1 MNEFQWYIIRA
12 VSGQEKKI
20 KSMIEKEL
28 NKSSLNDYITQILIP
43 TEKVVQNRKS
53 KDGKVKKVAVEKNL
67 YPGYIILQANFDNG
81 EVVHLVRNIPGVIG
95 FLNLDEEK
103 KESKSAKTRPPKSVR
118 EVEIR
123 RIMGKMEE
131 ETQVDPLSEVVYKVG
146 EKVKVVDG
154 GAFHGFIGIV
164 NETFEEKK
172 KLNIMVKIFER
183 YAPMEVNYN
192 QVEKA
197 E

>member
-1 MNEFQWYIIRA
+1 
-12 VSGQEKKI
+12 
-20 KSMIEKEL
+20 MIEKEL
-28 NKSSLNDYITQILIP
+28 NKSSLQDYITQILIP
-43 TEKVVQNRKS
+43 TEKVIQNRKT
-53 KDGKVKKVAVEKNL
+53 KDGKTKKVAVEKNL

-81 EVVHLVRNIPGVIG
+81 EVVHLVRNVPGVIG

-103 KESKSAKTRPPKSVR
+103 KESKSTKTRPPKPVR
-118 EVEIR
+118 DSEIR

-131 ETQVDPLSEVVYKVG
+131 ESHVDPLSEVFHKVG
-146 EKVKVVDG
+146 DKVKVVDG

-164 NETFEEKK
+164 KEAFEEKK